1 MEDKDAAVE
10 LEAVYTEMLQN
21 NLEGLWRMTRDVP
34 EVKPYLWRW
43 DVMSRLVNQA
53 GSFLPMEELA
63 ERRAVFLF
71 NPALKHMA
79 GATQTLYAAIQMIQP
94 GEVARAHRHTPSAL
108 RFIIEGEGAM
118 MNVENEVVPV
128 HEGDLV
134 LTPNWL
140 WHEHRNEGVE
150 NVTWL
155 DGLDSPFVFG
165 LNAAVYEMHPD
176 VYLRETKSRDITSA
190 GNAESLL
197 RPVALEPEATAPQH
211 LVYRWTDV
219 EPALARLAAMET
231 TSPHDGVAI
240 EYAGPNNGHA
250 LRTMGCWMQM
260 LRPAEHTEAHRHT
273 HSSVYHVYRGS
284 GHTVIDGQRF
294 DWKQGDCFVV
304 PSWAW
309 HEHVNDSD
317 AHAYLFSMND
327 IPIMEAFDLQREEA
341 LTASGGHQEVTST
354 FDPAKAAS

>member
-1 MEDKDAAVE
+1 
-10 LEAVYTEMLQN
+10 
-21 NLEGLWRMTRDVP
+21 
-34 EVKPYLWRW
+34 
-43 DVMSRLVNQA
+43 
-53 GSFLPMEELA
+53 MEELA

-71 NPALKHMA
+71 NPGLKHLA

-118 MNVENEVVPV
+118 MNVEGEVVPV

-140 WHEHRNEGVE
+140 WHEHRNEGTE

-176 VYLRETKSRDITSA
+176 VYLSETKPRDVTSA
-190 GNAESLL
+190 GNVQSLL
-197 RPVALEPEATAPQH
+197 RPVALEPDATALQH
-211 LVYRWTDV
+211 LVYRWSEV
-219 EPALARLAAMET
+219 EPALTRLAAMET
-231 TSPHDGVAI
+231 TSSYDGVAI

-250 LRTMGCWMQM
+250 LRTMSCWMQM
-260 LRPAEHTEAHRHT
+260 LRSAEHTAAHRHT
-273 HSSVYHVYRGS
+273 HSSVYLVHRGS

-294 DWKQGDCFVV
+294 DWKQGDCFVI
-304 PSWAW
+304 PSWTW
-309 HEHVNDSD
+309 HEHVNDLD
-317 AHAYLFSMND
+317 TTTYLFSMND
-327 IPIMEAFDLQREEA
+327 IPIMEAFDLQREES
-341 LTASGGHQEVTST
+341 LTTGEGHQSITST
-354 FDPAKAAS
+354 FDSDKTES